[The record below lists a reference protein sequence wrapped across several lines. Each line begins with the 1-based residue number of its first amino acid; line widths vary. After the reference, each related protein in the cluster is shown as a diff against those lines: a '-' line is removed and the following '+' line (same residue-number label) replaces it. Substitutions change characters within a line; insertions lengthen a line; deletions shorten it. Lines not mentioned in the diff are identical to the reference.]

1 MAATTSVRACG
12 HVCWEASSRSD
23 AVRGFCGWS
32 SIQLANS
39 IAKSASAPAE
49 DPSDLSRGA
58 IFARKA
64 QNAAL
69 STGFPAAAEAWV
81 AEAVGELTGGE
92 DVTDELAA

>member
-1 MAATTSVRACG
+1 M
-12 HVCWEASSRSD
+12 
-23 AVRGFCGWS
+23 
-32 SIQLANS
+32 
-39 IAKSASAPAE
+39 E